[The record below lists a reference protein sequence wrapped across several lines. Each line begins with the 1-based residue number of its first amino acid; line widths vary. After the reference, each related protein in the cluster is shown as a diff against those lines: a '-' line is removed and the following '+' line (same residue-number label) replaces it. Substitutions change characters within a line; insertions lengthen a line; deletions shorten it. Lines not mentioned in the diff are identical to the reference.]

1 MIALLE
7 GKLASK
13 NVGRVIISAGG
24 VGFEVSCTTQA
35 LESVG
40 EVGNNCILHIDTQVR
55 EDAIVLYGF
64 STAEE
69 RDLFRRLISVHGIGA
84 ATGLAI
90 LSTYSP
96 HEVINYILANNTK
109 AICKV
114 PGIGPKG
121 AQRLCLEL
129 KDRLGD
135 LLFPETDQQATITM
149 PVPQTLNSVFEDV
162 QAGLINLGYKQG
174 EVSKVI
180 DKLQEVYPT
189 ENDLA
194 KLLKLALRQLTK

>member
-7 GKLASK
+7 GTLAYK
-13 NVGRVIISAGG
+13 NVGRVVISAGG

-40 EVGNNCILHIDTQVR
+40 EIGNHCLLHIDTQVR

-64 STAEE
+64 ASIDE

-96 HEVINYILANNTK
+96 HDVVNYILAGNAK
-109 AICKV
+109 AMAKV
-114 PGIGPKG
+114 PGIGPKT

-129 KDRLGD
+129 KDRLGELALQTPD
-135 LLFPETDQQATITM
+135 GVSA
-149 PVPQTLNSVFEDV
+149 PVPTAAVVNAVFEDV
-162 QAGLINLGYKQG
+162 QAGLINLGYKSS

-180 DKLQEVYPT
+180 AKLQEAFP
-189 ENDLA
+189 EEKDIA
-194 KLLKLALRQLTK
+194 KLLKLALRQLTR